1 MSERKRILLLGDINS
16 IHLQKWIIGLKDD
29 FNLAV
34 FSLDP
39 LEKKNDELDNVLIYS
54 NDTKTANKKGKL
66 SYLKSLKRFRKLH
79 RELNPDFVHAHYA
92 SSYGLIGALLN
103 PKTYYISVWGSD
115 VYEFPKRSFI
125 HKFVFKWTVNK
136 AAKLFSTSKNMKLEL
151 QNYTKKDINVI
162 PFGIDLTLFKK
173 LEEKNQDDTFVI
185 GTIKSLQKIYGI
197 DILLNVFSEFN
208 KNIPNSKCI
217 IYGKGSEEKNL
228 IELTKTL
235 NIENNVEFKG
245 FILNDEVPK
254 AISQMD
260 VFCVLS
266 RQESFGVAAVEA
278 SACGIP
284 VIAANVGGLPEV
296 VVNNETGYIVE
307 HDVEQIVSRLI
318 ELHADSNLRDKMGQ
332 NGNAFVSDHYDWKE
346 NVETMKSFY
355 IL

>member
-103 PKTYYISVWGSD
+103 PKNYYISVWGSD

-136 AAKLFSTSKNMKLEL
+136 ATSLFSTSKNMKLEL

-173 LEEKNQDDTFVI
+173 QVKKVNDDTFVI
-185 GTIKSLQKIYGI
+185 GTIKTLENIYGI
-197 DILLNVFSEFN
+197 DTLLKAFALFSE
-208 KNIPNSKCI
+208 KVPNSKCV

-228 IELTKTL
+228 IDLAKKL
-235 NIENNVEFKG
+235 NVHSRVEFKG
-245 FILNDEVPK
+245 FIQNKTVPQ
-254 AISQMD
+254 AIAQMD

-278 SACGIP
+278 SACQVP
-284 VIAANVGGLPEV
+284 VIATNVGGLPEV
-296 VVNNETGYIVE
+296 VLDGKTGYIVE
-307 HDVEQIVSRLI
+307 RDITQISDRLFQ
-318 ELHADSNLRDKMGQ
+318 LHSNSDLRDEMGV